1 VFSLIPLSNPPG
13 VLFRGRE
20 ETIHRKTVL
29 RFCQTPAG
37 RRGWHRGLCAG
48 CDAALPQLFQGFPR
62 QLQEFPRRN
71 MYFGRQH
78 AGLRETVRTL
88 RIPKWGCGAEINRL
102 DLKTFRSWPGKNEQ
116 VMKYSNEGKHHEQP
130 ARN

>member
-1 VFSLIPLSNPPG
+1 MASPEIIRSSGLFPVMAFVRVVDIAKFFTAFSLIPPSNPPG
-13 VLFRGRE
+13 VLFPGRE
-20 ETIHRKTVL
+20 ETIRRKTVL

-71 MYFGRQH
+71 M
-78 AGLRETVRTL
+78 
-88 RIPKWGCGAEINRL
+88 
-102 DLKTFRSWPGKNEQ
+102 
-116 VMKYSNEGKHHEQP
+116 
-130 ARN
+130 